1 MAHKLADELL
11 KDILSPP
18 LLVPDDM
25 FANRDAVSP
34 FSKVDRSAADV
45 LLVCK
50 RWMRVG
56 TPALYHTVVLRSMA
70 QARALASALRR
81 CPDFGTYIR
90 RLRVE
95 GSYGEYI
102 WQAVKTAPH
111 ITELCLSLTVYSDVK
126 VDGMVKSIAMLNP
139 TRVILTVS
147 PEKKIKNKNQD
158 ALIAALCKGITK
170 WSRMHTF
177 EFSGSHTAI
186 KRWDRRPD
194 YLLFPELLEALSS
207 SLSVEVVRLGVC
219 LDSSTIAIADSAGS
233 AMTKLLTSRHSVRL
247 VFSKANAHG
256 AWEHMR
262 FTGRIPQAFQSRI
275 SMDANVASSNPNN
288 LLVAPTTS
296 VQHQFLPN
304 PFFKPFQAMDDA
316 TRESILACVAEHAL
330 RRDHPLSYDL
340 LDKWYDLAVY
350 DSAAAESWL
359 QVNTEWKMAALRVL
373 ARRIV
378 VHDDAVWAGLNALL
392 ASHPNLLRY
401 TTSLRLSPHWST
413 ITPAVQ
419 SKMLSFTAKLVD
431 ARVTPTKAVFDML
444 RSTGSSATLQ
454 SLELVLNSSC
464 DGFSLIHL
472 SGFPALESLYLGIF
486 SFADKTSAASELPL
500 VDLPRLRS
508 LTISRCP
515 PFVLK
520 AFIESHR
527 LPAWTALDASSYH
540 DVTFLPSIQSRAQ
553 LVRTV
558 KLWRMQAEDWAT
570 LPAME
575 VLDLCENFGDT
586 VPLYLSQ
593 PEAAHSN
600 LRVLRFH
607 SSRNAYNRSY
617 KLAIEQAWTRVL
629 SICITREKFPK
640 LETIQM
646 MSEEALWPTNER
658 EIQKSIW
665 PKLAVDLQKQGF
677 TLLDRDGRVWRP
689 RLR

>member
-70 QARALASALRR
+70 QAKALASALRR

-158 ALIAALCKGITK
+158 ALIAALCKGIKK

-177 EFSGSHTAI
+177 EFSGSHTAM
-186 KRWDRRPD
+186 KRWEKRPD

-219 LDSSTIAIADSAGS
+219 LDSNTIAIADSAGS
-233 AMTKLLTSRHSVRL
+233 ALTKLLTSRQSVRL
-247 VFSKANAHG
+247 VFSNANIHESL
-256 AWEHMR
+256 EHMR
-262 FTGRIPQAFQSRI
+262 ITGRIPQAFLSRI
-275 SMDANVASSNPNN
+275 STDADAALSNPNN

-330 RRDHPLSYDL
+330 RRDHPLSYNPV
-340 LDKWYDLAVY
+340 DKWYDRAVY
-350 DSAAAESWL
+350 DSAAVESWF
-359 QVNTEWKMAALRVL
+359 KMAALRVL

-378 VHDDAVWAGLNALL
+378 VHDDAVWARLNALL
-392 ASHPNLLRY
+392 ASHPNLLKY
-401 TTSLRLSPHWST
+401 TTSLRLSSIWST

-431 ARVTPTKAVFDML
+431 ARITPTENVLAVL

-454 SLELVLNSSC
+454 SLELVVNRWS
-464 DGFSLIHL
+464 DGFSLIQL
-472 SGFPALESLYLGIF
+472 SGFPALESLTLGIECP
-486 SFADKTSAASELPL
+486 ADDTISASELPL

-508 LTISRCP
+508 LAISRCP

-520 AFIESHR
+520 AFMETHS
-527 LPAWTALDASSYH
+527 LPAWTALDASSYYE
-540 DVTFLPSIQSRAQ
+540 VSFLSLIQSRAQ

-558 KLWRMQAEDWAT
+558 KLWRMQADDWAT

-575 VLDLCENFGDT
+575 VLELCENFGDN
-586 VPLYLSQ
+586 VPPYLSQ

-607 SSRNAYNRSY
+607 FKRNTHNRPY

-629 SICITREKFPK
+629 SVYITHAKFPK

-658 EIQKSIW
+658 EIKKSVW
-665 PKLAVDLQKQGF
+665 PKLAVDLQEQGI

>member
-11 KDILSPP
+11 KDILLLP

-25 FANRDAVSP
+25 FANRDAISP

-70 QARALASALRR
+70 QAKALASALRR

-111 ITELCLSLTVYSDVK
+111 ITELCLSLTVYSDVN
-126 VDGMVKSIAMLNP
+126 VGGMVKTIAMLNP

-158 ALIAALCKGITK
+158 ALIAALCKGIKK

-177 EFSGSHTAI
+177 EFSGSHTAMES
-186 KRWDRRPD
+186 WDVRPD
-194 YLLFPELLEALSS
+194 YLLFPEFLDALSNS
-207 SLSVEVVRLGVC
+207 CSVEVVRMAVWWNSNTDVAGDFAC
-219 LDSSTIAIADSAGS
+219 SAL
-233 AMTKLLTSRHSVRL
+233 TELLTSRQSVRL
-247 VFSKANAHG
+247 VFSAANGHG
-256 AWEHMR
+256 AWEHLR
-262 FTGRIPQAFQSRI
+262 FTDRIPQAFQSRI
-275 SMDANVASSNPNN
+275 SMDANVTSSNPNN

-330 RRDHPLSYDL
+330 RRDHPLSQNPGGE
-340 LDKWYDLAVY
+340 WYDLAVY
-350 DSAAAESWL
+350 DSAAAESWF

-378 VHDDAVWAGLNALL
+378 VHNQAVCTGLNALL
-392 ASHPNLLRY
+392 ASHPDLLRD
-401 TTSLRLSPHWST
+401 TTSVRFNANWSP

-419 SKMLSFTAKLVD
+419 SRILSLTAKLVD
-431 ARVTPTKAVFDML
+431 ARVAPTTAVLDLL

-454 SLELVLNSSC
+454 SLELVMNTWC
-464 DGFSLIHL
+464 DDFTSIHL
-472 SGFPALESLYLGIF
+472 SGFPALESLSLTIN
-486 SFADKTSAASELPL
+486 SCTDKTSAASKLPL

-508 LTISRCP
+508 LTICRCP

-520 AFIESHR
+520 AFMETHS
-527 LPAWTALDASSYH
+527 LPAWTALDASPYH
-540 DVTFLPSIQSRAQ
+540 DVTFLPLIQSRAQ
-553 LVRTV
+553 LVKTV

-575 VLDLCENFGDT
+575 VLDLSEDFGEN
-586 VPLYLSQ
+586 VLLNLSQ
-593 PEAAHSN
+593 PEVAHSN

-607 SSRNAYNRSY
+607 TSRDVYPRPD
-617 KLAIEQAWTRVL
+617 KLAIEQTWTRVL
-629 SICITREKFPK
+629 SVCITREKFPK

-646 MSEEALWPTNER
+646 MSKEALWPTNER
-658 EIQKSIW
+658 EIKKSIW
-665 PKLAVDLQKQGF
+665 PKLAVDLQEQGIA
-677 TLLDRDGRVWRP
+677 LLDRDGRGWRP

>member
-70 QARALASALRR
+70 QAKALASALRR

-95 GSYGEYI
+95 GSYGEHI
-102 WQAVKTAPH
+102 WQAVKTAPN

-158 ALIAALCKGITK
+158 ALIAALCKGIKK
-170 WSRMHTF
+170 WSQMHTF
-177 EFSGSHTAI
+177 EFSGSHTAM
-186 KRWDRRPD
+186 KRWEKRPD
-194 YLLFPELLEALSS
+194 YLLFPELLEALSGS
-207 SLSVEVVRLGVC
+207 SSVEVVRLAVC
-219 LDSSTIAIADSAGS
+219 SSSNILAADLAGS
-233 AMTKLLTSRHSVRL
+233 MLTKLLTSRQFVRL
-247 VFSKANAHG
+247 VFIKANIHG
-256 AWEHMR
+256 SWEHQR
-262 FTGRIPQAFQSRI
+262 ITDRIPQTFLSRI
-275 SMDANVASSNPNN
+275 STDTDMTLSKPNN

-419 SKMLSFTAKLVD
+419 SEMLSFTAKLVD
-431 ARVTPTKAVFDML
+431 ARITPTKTLLDVL

-454 SLELVLNSSC
+454 SLELVVNRWN
-464 DGFSLIHL
+464 DGFSLIQL
-472 SGFPALESLYLGIF
+472 SGFPALESLTLGIEYP
-486 SFADKTSAASELPL
+486 ADDTISASELPL
-500 VDLPRLRS
+500 IDLPRLRL

-515 PFVLK
+515 LCVLT
-520 AFIESHR
+520 AFMETHH
-527 LPAWTALDASSYH
+527 LPAWTTLDASSYRA
-540 DVTFLPSIQSRAQ
+540 VSFLPSIRSRAQ

-558 KLWRMQAEDWAT
+558 KLWRMQTEDWAT

-575 VLDLCENFGDT
+575 VLELCENFGDN
-586 VPLYLSQ
+586 VPPYLSE

-600 LRVLRFH
+600 LRILRFH
-607 SSRNAYNRSY
+607 FNRYTHNRPY

-629 SICITREKFPK
+629 SVYITHAKFPK

-658 EIQKSIW
+658 EIKKSVW
-665 PKLAVDLQKQGF
+665 PKLAVDLQEQGI